1 MILTYIGGQVVEEPF
16 VTIGQVASVFYF
28 LYFIVINPVIG
39 KIENRITG
47 GERYCPMVRK
57 AICKIDLSW
66 FNSNQCLMRIPK
78 GVEIRQIGEN
88 VIYVRGK
95 MGIQKAIVEGVKV
108 IGEEIETVAGE
119 GRETIRRMIQ
129 GVKEGYKGRL
139 KINGVGYRAVTQEG
153 KVKLTIGYK
162 DEKIVKIGEG
172 VKIEIT
178 GNGTIITG
186 RSARNEE
193 LQGTLSR
200 IREVR
205 AARKDKY
212 KGKGIK

>member
-1 MILTYIGGQVVEEPF
+1 MI
-16 VTIGQVASVFYF
+16 
-28 LYFIVINPVIG
+28 
-39 KIENRITG
+39 
-47 GERYCPMVRK
+47 
-57 AICKIDLSW
+57 
-66 FNSNQCLMRIPK
+66 IPK
-78 GVEIRQIGEN
+78 GVEIRQIGEKE
-88 VIYVRGK
+88 IYVRGK

-108 IGEEIETVAGE
+108 RGEEIEVETSE
-119 GRETIRRMIQ
+119 GREIVKRMIT

-139 KINGVGYRAVTQEG
+139 KIIGVGYRAVAQEG

-162 DEKIVKIGEG
+162 DEKEVKIGEG

-186 RSARNEE
+186 RGVRNEE

-212 KGKGIK
+212 KGKGLK

>member
-1 MILTYIGGQVVEEPF
+1 
-16 VTIGQVASVFYF
+16 
-28 LYFIVINPVIG
+28 
-39 KIENRITG
+39 
-47 GERYCPMVRK
+47 
-57 AICKIDLSW
+57 
-66 FNSNQCLMRIPK
+66 MRIPK
-78 GVEIRQIGEN
+78 GVEIRQIGEKA
-88 VIYVRGK
+88 IYVRGR

-108 IGEEIETVAGE
+108 IGEEVETETGE
-119 GRETIRRMIQ
+119 AREIIRRMIQ
-129 GVKEGYKGRL
+129 GVKDGYKGRL
-139 KINGVGYRAVTQEG
+139 KINGVGYRATEQGG

-162 DEKIVKIGEG
+162 DEKVVKISEG

-186 RSARNEE
+186 RSARKEE